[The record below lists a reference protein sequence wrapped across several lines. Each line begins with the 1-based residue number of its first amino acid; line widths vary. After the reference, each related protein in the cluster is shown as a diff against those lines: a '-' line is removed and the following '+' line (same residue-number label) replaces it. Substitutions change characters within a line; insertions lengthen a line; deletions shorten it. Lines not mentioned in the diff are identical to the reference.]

1 MNRILI
7 AGTGKMARNVGAR
20 FLWAGLSVH
29 WLARSEQSLAGIE
42 KFATRAIRRATRADP
57 VLQDRVDATCSTLAG
72 RIPAAADAI
81 FESVAEDLSAKR
93 TVVSAI
99 VERAGDRVPVLTN
112 SSSIAPSAIR
122 PGAAGLHFFYPV
134 ELTTFAEIIVDG
146 ASDAAREVAQGMT
159 RLMGVRSVEETGRG
173 AFAANRCLLPIQNEI
188 FAALEGGVPAHKL
201 DSLSLGD
208 LLPAGQISIM
218 ESIGFAVM
226 APAVSNYVD
235 AMPDEAAW
243 EFGPLIRG
251 LEGWSR
257 SYSISPPPA
266 KAAAGSPGMEVLGER
281 LGALFVNT
289 CLKMIERGEVSADQ
303 MDAILRGALGAE
315 KPLREELERIG
326 AGRLAAILG
335 EARRE
340 TGRSYY
346 EPSTLLT

>member
-42 KFATRAIRRATRADP
+42 KFAARALRRATRADP
-57 VLQDRVDATCSTLAG
+57 VLQGRVDATCSTLAG
-72 RIPAAADAI
+72 RIPAGADAI

-93 TVVSAI
+93 EVVSSI
-99 VERAGDRVPVLTN
+99 LERTGDQVPVLTN

-134 ELTTFAEIIVDG
+134 ELTAFAEIIIDG
-146 ASDAAREVAQGMT
+146 SSDAARAAAMGLS
-159 RLMGVRSVEETGRG
+159 RLMGAGFVEENARG
-173 AFAANRCLLPIQNEI
+173 AFAANRCLLPVQNEI
-188 FAALEGGVPAHKL
+188 FATLGGGVAAHKL

-251 LEGWSR
+251 LEGWSQ
-257 SYSISPPPA
+257 SWSISPPPA
-266 KAAAGSPGMEVLGER
+266 GTCAEPLGTERLGER
-281 LGALFVNT
+281 LAALFANT
-289 CLKMIERGEVSADQ
+289 CLRMIERGEVSAAQ

-315 KPLREELERIG
+315 KPLREEVERIG